1 MMNAFKRATRILM
14 AGMAV
19 GIMAVVAP
27 TAPPA
32 DAAGLRNC
40 TVLTGHDV
48 DQVGCYELVWVDGV
62 EVRLTFANVRFSG
75 NVPSDNLGTFYVIG
89 PQDDTPQSEE
99 AAFVHDHTVGGTP
112 RQNHGT
118 YSVHLR
124 TFFALCSAEGI
135 ASGAC
140 VPTFSP
146 LPGLGDI
153 PLATTVNGQML
164 TSVEV
169 IEAAAG
175 AGLVT
180 LLDTGQV
187 IVGTISGN

>member
-1 MMNAFKRATRILM
+1 MTGFRRTTRVLM
-14 AGMAV
+14 ATLAAAAL
-19 GIMAVVAP
+19 AVVAP
-27 TAPPA
+27 VASSA

-40 TVLTGHDV
+40 TELTGHDV

-62 EVRLTFANVRFSG
+62 EVRMTFANVQFRG
-75 NVPSDNLGTFYVIG
+75 NVPSDKLGVFYVIG

-99 AAFVHDHTVGGTP
+99 ATFVHDHTVGGTP

-118 YSVHLR
+118 YSVVLR
-124 TFFALCSAEGI
+124 TFFVLCSAEGI

-146 LPGLGDI
+146 LPTGVI
-153 PLATTVNGQML
+153 PLATTVNGQPL

-180 LLDTGQV
+180 LLDTGQP
-187 IVGTISGN
+187 IVGTVSGR

>member
-1 MMNAFKRATRILM
+1 MTGFRRRTRILM
-14 AGMAV
+14 ATVAGAALAV
-19 GIMAVVAP
+19 LAAAP
-27 TAPPA
+27 V

-40 TVLTGHDV
+40 TELTGHDV

-62 EVRLTFANVRFSG
+62 EVRMTFANVQFRG
-75 NVPSDNLGTFYVIG
+75 NVPSDKLGVFYVIG

-99 AAFVHDHTVGGTP
+99 ATFVHDHTVGGTP

-118 YSVHLR
+118 YGVILR
-124 TFFALCSAEGI
+124 TFFVLCSAEGI
-135 ASGAC
+135 ASGTC

-153 PLATTVNGQML
+153 PLATTVNGEML

-169 IEAAAG
+169 IEAAAN
-175 AGLVT
+175 AGIVT
-180 LLDTGQV
+180 LLDTGQP
-187 IVGTISGN
+187 IVGTISGR

>member
-1 MMNAFKRATRILM
+1 MTGFRRTTRVLV
-14 AGMAV
+14 AGAV
-19 GIMAVVAP
+19 LAVVAP
-27 TAPPA
+27 ATPSV

-40 TVLTGHDV
+40 TELTGHDV

-62 EVRLTFANVRFSG
+62 EARMTFANVQFSG
-75 NVPSDNLGTFYVIG
+75 NVRSENLGVFYVIG

-99 AAFVHDHTVGGTP
+99 ASFVHDHTVGGTP

-118 YSVHLR
+118 YMVVLR

-135 ASGAC
+135 TSGVC

-169 IEAAAG
+169 IEGAAAAG
-175 AGLVT
+175 LIT
-180 LLDTGQV
+180 LLDTGQP
-187 IVGTISGN
+187 IVGSISGR

>member
-1 MMNAFKRATRILM
+1 MTRLLIAT
-14 AGMAV
+14 MAV
-19 GIMAVVAP
+19 AALVVVLPAAP
-27 TAPPA
+27 VH
-32 DAAGLRNC
+32 AAGLRNC
-40 TVLTGHDV
+40 TELTGHDV

-62 EVRLTFANVRFSG
+62 EVRMTFANVRFSG
-75 NVPSDNLGTFYVIG
+75 NVPSDNLGVFYVIG

-124 TFFALCSAEGI
+124 GFFVLCSAEGI

-140 VPTFSP
+140 VPTFSS
-146 LPGLGDI
+146 LPGLGEL

-169 IEAAAG
+169 IEAAAD
-175 AGLVT
+175 AGLIT
-180 LLDTGQV
+180 LLDTGAV
-187 IVGTISGN
+187 LVGTISGK

>member
-1 MMNAFKRATRILM
+1 MIGSRRPTRVLM
-14 AGMAV
+14 ATMIGAALAV
-19 GIMAVVAP
+19 IAP
-27 TAPPA
+27 AAAPV

-40 TVLTGHDV
+40 TELTGHDV
-48 DQVGCYELVWVDGV
+48 DQVGCYELVWVAGV
-62 EVRLTFANVRFSG
+62 EVRMTFANVQFRG
-75 NVPSDNLGTFYVIG
+75 NVPGDNLGVFYVIG

-99 AAFVHDHTVGGTP
+99 AAFVHDHTVGSTP

-118 YSVHLR
+118 YSVVLR
-124 TFFALCSAEGI
+124 TFFVLCSAEGL

-140 VPTFSP
+140 VPTISY

-169 IEAAAG
+169 IEAAAD

-180 LLDTGQV
+180 LLDTGQP
-187 IVGTISGN
+187 IVGTISGK